1 MQICRQG
8 VNWQSLYLLPELG
21 EGLEARASGSSD
33 WSALQAWRPQA
44 PPQSPVLSS
53 RPGIRWTAA
62 PSGTHHPSHRHRD
75 TCCHCIPVPC
85 RRPRDGT
92 TCPFLPGSAWGSV
105 HSQSSS
111 GGSLDGG
118 GGQCRVGVVKA
129 GVLGQDPHSESGSCT
144 APPSVHP
151 PLPAPPDCGCSDTT
165 HPCPT
170 PFPAAPSVHSQ
181 QYYLPPRSHSPARG
195 CFSFFTS

>member
-53 RPGIRWTAA
+53 CLGIRWTAA
-62 PSGTHHPSHRHRD
+62 PSGTHHPSHRHCD

-118 GGQCRVGVVKA
+118 GGQYGVGVVKA

-151 PLPAPPDCGCSDTT
+151 ATPRSPRLRLFGHYPSLPHPLPRRPLGPLSA
-165 HPCPT
+165 
-170 PFPAAPSVHSQ
+170 V
-181 QYYLPPRSHSPARG
+181 LPPS
-195 CFSFFTS
+195 